1 MKRLWVVGVL
11 VPWLSVAQSLSAAET
26 LYADGE
32 LPAALKAADTALKS
46 TTDSKE
52 VSKLHVVRGLVL
64 LAQNKKDKAKAAFGQ
79 ALQADAEAQLD
90 SQRVPPAAM
99 QLFEQA
105 REAVPPGSVSVTAE
119 GDATLRIDGVDV
131 GPLPLTTRVSV
142 GRHQLEATG
151 MKGEVMR
158 AEVVV
163 QSAKVQTVNLV
174 PSTPTPPATPVADAN
189 TPPPPPPP
197 LVESA
202 PSASSAVETSK
213 VTLLETPRPQVKQTY
228 WGIIPIIVGAVGG
241 IGPVQMGLLSGEAG
255 LYALPL
261 TIGGSLLLGLG
272 SALLAASAVSVESS
286 VGEAKMNWWGLIPL
300 ALGLAAAGVG
310 VATWPALVGTGQSST
325 FIVSSAL
332 AMVGLGIGSGMLV
345 GRAIG
350 LSASAPKV
358 SFFVDPQGGAGL
370 TVAGR
375 F

>member
-32 LPAALKAADTALKS
+32 LPAALKAADAALKS

-163 QSAKVQTVNLV
+163 QSGKVLTVNLV

-189 TPPPPPPP
+189 TPPPPPP

-228 WGIIPIIVGAVGG
+228 WGLIPIAAAVLGGLWAPPLAASPAYVVPGSVALVG
-241 IGPVQMGLLSGEAG
+241 S
-255 LYALPL
+255 
-261 TIGGSLLLGLG
+261 SLVVGLG
-272 SALLAASAVSVESS
+272 TALLAASAVSVESS
-286 VGEAKMNWWGLIPL
+286 LGEAKMNWWGLIPL

-310 VATWPALVGTGQSST
+310 VATFPALVGTGQIFA
-325 FIVSSAL
+325 FIFSSAL
-332 AMVGLGIGSGMLV
+332 ATVGLGIGSGMLV

>member
-11 VPWLSVAQSLSAAET
+11 VPWLSLAQSLSAAET

-32 LPAALKAADTALKS
+32 LPAALKAADAALK
-46 TTDSKE
+46 TTTESKE

-64 LAQNKKDKAKAAFGQ
+64 LAQSKKDKAKAAFGQ

-90 SQRVPPAAM
+90 AQRVPPAAV

-105 REAVPPGSVSVTAE
+105 REAVPPGTVSVTAE

-131 GPLPLTTRVSV
+131 GPLPLTTRVPV

-174 PSTPTPPATPVADAN
+174 PTTPTTPGADTN
-189 TPPPPPPP
+189 TRPPPPPPPP
-197 LVESA
+197 LVESQ

-213 VTLLETPRPQVKQTY
+213 VTLLETPRPQVKQTF
-228 WGIIPIIVGAVGG
+228 WGMIPIAAAALGGWVG
-241 IGPVQMGLLSGEAG
+241 PGLLAGAFPEAG
-255 LYALPL
+255 ILV
-261 TIGGSLLLGLG
+261 TIGGSLALGLG
-272 SALLAASAVSVESS
+272 TALLAASAAEVEAS
-286 VGEAKMNWWGLIPL
+286 VGPAQMNWWGLIPL
-300 ALGLAAAGVG
+300 AAGLAGAVAAFLSLPYFVG
-310 VATWPALVGTGQSST
+310 NLNTQLG
-325 FIVSSAL
+325 ISSAVAGL
-332 AMVGLGIGSGMLV
+332 GLGIGSGMLV

-358 SFFVDPQGGAGL
+358 SFFVDPQGGGGL
-370 TVAGR
+370 AVAGR

>member
-32 LPAALKAADTALKS
+32 LPAALKAADAALKS
-46 TTDSKE
+46 TTESKE

-90 SQRVPPAAM
+90 AQRVPPAALP
-99 QLFEQA
+99 LFEQS

-163 QSAKVQTVNLV
+163 QSGKVLTVNLV

-228 WGIIPIIVGAVGG
+228 WGMIPIAAAALGGWVGPGFLAGTFFPETG
-241 IGPVQMGLLSGEAG
+241 I
-255 LYALPL
+255 PL
-261 TIGGSLLLGLG
+261 TIGGSLVLGLG
-272 SALLAASAVSVESS
+272 TALLAASAAEVEAS
-286 VGEAKMNWWGLIPL
+286 VGGAQMNWWGLIPL
-300 ALGLAAAGVG
+300 AAGLGGAVVAFLFLPFLAGNTKIELGISSSIAA
-310 VATWPALVGTGQSST
+310 L
-325 FIVSSAL
+325 
-332 AMVGLGIGSGMLV
+332 GLGIGAGMLV

-358 SFFVDPQGGAGL
+358 SFFVDPQGGGGL